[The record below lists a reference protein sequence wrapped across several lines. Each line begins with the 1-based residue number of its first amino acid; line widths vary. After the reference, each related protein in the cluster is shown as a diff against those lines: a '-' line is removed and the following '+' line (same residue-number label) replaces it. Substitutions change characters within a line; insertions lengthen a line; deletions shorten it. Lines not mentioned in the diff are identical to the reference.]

1 MRHRGSIFVLAVSVV
16 FCVSLAA
23 QQPAAPQGQGG
34 PGAAPAQGRGAGRG
48 RGTPTAQGQNPNG
61 MHIYIRAGLKS
72 HGEGQHDYPQLL
84 ADWSKVL
91 TNRGAVVDGALHF
104 PTAAELATT
113 DVLVM
118 YKGDAGYMTDE
129 EKANLDA
136 YVKRGGGLVSFHDTL
151 CGPDPQYFSTIV
163 GGAKKHGETN
173 FSSGEMKYSI
183 VDKADPIMQGMS
195 DFSINDEAFM
205 LMTWAD
211 NPKIHVLATVP
222 MPPSQSAGTHVGEVV
237 PQIWTYEHTVPG
249 GQPSRAFVWMQGH
262 TYANFTNPQIQP
274 MILRGIAWAAK
285 KPIDSLMT
293 EQAPRGGRGPGGSDI
308 VAPPG
313 GRGRGGD

>member
-1 MRHRGSIFVLAVSVV
+1 VLAVSVV
-16 FCVSLAA
+16 FYVSLAA

-34 PGAAPAQGRGAGRG
+34 QGAAPAQGRGAGRG

-262 TYANFTNPQIQP
+262 AYANFTNPQIQP

-285 KPIDSLMT
+285 KPLDSLMT

-313 GRGRGGD
+313 GRGRGGF